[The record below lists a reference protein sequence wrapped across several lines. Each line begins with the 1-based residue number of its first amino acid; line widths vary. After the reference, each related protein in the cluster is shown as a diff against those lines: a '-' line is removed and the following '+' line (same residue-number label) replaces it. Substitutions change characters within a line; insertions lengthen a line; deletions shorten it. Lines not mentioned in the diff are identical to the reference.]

1 MSMMSPCGQISPPRS
16 NFRARMVWCIC
27 GRCWTPCSAPLPSW
41 FSTPVLGSFGLHS
54 PNWMFLED
62 CENSSLTEGKEN
74 RARCL
79 VLFVTVFKALY
90 AGTPNSCLCLPLY
103 RSVHCYCFCTVLEVW
118 TLEDAL
124 GKGDFSQVWSEFSCD
139 HVTCFWHRRVVL
151 LTRSSWMLI
160 NMNDYY
166 NTFCVACWKNLHVN
180 CRPI

>member
-1 MSMMSPCGQISPPRS
+1 MTSPCGQISPPRS
-16 NFRARMVWCIC
+16 NFSSRMVRCIC
-27 GRCWTPCSAPLPSW
+27 GRCWTPCSAPSPSW
-41 FSTPVLGSFGLHS
+41 FSTPGLGSFGLHS
-54 PNWMFLED
+54 WIECFKKTVRIPVSQKE
-62 CENSSLTEGKEN
+62 KREN

-90 AGTPNSCLCLPLY
+90 ASTPNSCLCLPLY
-103 RSVHCYCFCTVLEVW
+103 RSIHCYCFCTVLEVW

-139 HVTCFWHRRVVL
+139 HVMCFWHRRVVL

-160 NMNDYY
+160 NLNDYY